1 MVFGGCV
8 HTAFYQSRCL
18 FALLYVCMCV
28 LRPGTGSRKKTTFVA
43 LRVTR
48 AGILVSKGC
57 LLGIGRCEVSW
68 CLPSPVK

>member
-1 MVFGGCV
+1 MVFAYSILPVKVLICPP
-8 HTAFYQSRCL
+8 
-18 FALLYVCMCV
+18 VCMYV

-48 AGILVSKGC
+48 AGILVSKGR

>member
-1 MVFGGCV
+1 MVFAYSILPVKVLICPP
-8 HTAFYQSRCL
+8 
-18 FALLYVCMCV
+18 VCMYV
-28 LRPGTGSRKKTTFVA
+28 LRPGTGCRKKTTFVA

-48 AGILVSKGC
+48 AGILVSKGR